1 MRDQCRNPW
10 TKDCNSFTQLKD
22 TCEVI
27 SACAWQGGRG
37 RTQKL
42 TEQTA
47 NACVV
52 STKTNIE
59 AAELLLNEH
68 GFSYVLPAIF
78 ADEAIEKLVGQ
89 TRQRSAG
96 NF

>member
-1 MRDQCRNPW
+1 M
-10 TKDCNSFTQLKD
+10 KD